1 MRRASGAVSGMRS
14 SAASVNRF
22 PTASKYAPRVTGR
35 DVTET
40 ETPPGHGAGEGSE
53 DEYAPILPGPGAS
66 DYERYLRTD
75 ELLSL
80 QKTPDEQA
88 HRDELLFQ
96 VVHQSSELWL
106 KLAWNEAETA
116 TQHIRERELAA
127 AIRLLR
133 RATDAVK
140 TVVGLLDM
148 LEQMSPWEYT
158 RAIRPVLGHGS
169 GFDSPGWN
177 GVRRVSPDLG
187 EAFHELRREAGLSVL
202 EVYTQGREHEE
213 LYQLAELLTEWD
225 ERVTIWRVRHFKV
238 VERIIGG
245 EVVGTQGTPVELLG
259 RLINHRFYPELWD
272 VRNELTELA
281 KHQD

>member
-1 MRRASGAVSGMRS
+1 M
-14 SAASVNRF
+14 
-22 PTASKYAPRVTGR
+22 
-35 DVTET
+35 T
-40 ETPPGHGAGEGSE
+40 ETPPGHGAGTE

-80 QKTPDEQA
+80 QKTAAEQA

-106 KLAWNEAETA
+106 KLAWNEVETA
-116 TQHIRERELAA
+116 TGYLRDHELAA

-140 TVVGLLDM
+140 TTIALLDL
-148 LEQMSPWEYT
+148 LEHMSPWEYT
-158 RAIRPVLGHGS
+158 RDIRPVLGHGS

-187 EAFHELRREAGLSVL
+187 EAFHELRHEAGLSLV
-202 EVYTQGREHEE
+202 EVYQRGREYED

-225 ERVTIWRVRHFKV
+225 ERVTLWRIRHFKL

-259 RLINHRFYPELWD
+259 GLIHRRFYPELWD
-272 VRNELTELA
+272 VRNTLTELA
-281 KHQD
+281 KRED